1 MRAAF
6 VDVDGIRTRYLY
18 EGDGPPLL
26 LAHGLGISADC
37 WVRNIDVLAKHF
49 TVFAP
54 DLFGHGFTG
63 FRDLAGQAGHGA
75 ILEHYM
81 AWVDTLGLDEYYA
94 CGSSYGAGIS
104 SLFYLERPERM
115 KKLIIVGASSVFR
128 PSSDQQQGFSKSYE
142 NATSALRN
150 PTLDTC
156 IKRMANV
163 CYDKNFVDD
172 AFMLVQ
178 LSTYAQPH
186 ILPAYEAIAQANM
199 NIELSAPYRMV
210 EKLEQIK
217 LPTQVITGR
226 EDVRAPLQNAI
237 DGQKRIPN
245 SEIVIFDKCGHMP
258 MLEHADLFNETV
270 TEFLLRN

>member
-37 WVRNIDVLAKHF
+37 WARNIDVLAKHF
-49 TVFAP
+49 SVFAP
-54 DLFGHGFTG
+54 DLFGHGFTH
-63 FRDLAGQAGHGA
+63 FRDLEGRAGHAA
-75 ILEHYM
+75 ILEHFM
-81 AWVDTLGLDEYYA
+81 AWVDTLGIKQYYA

-104 SLFYLERPERM
+104 SLFYLERPEPM
-115 KKLIIVGASSVFR
+115 KKLIIVGASSAFR
-128 PSSDQQQGFSKSYE
+128 PSSEQQQGFSKSYQ
-142 NATSALRN
+142 NATSALRD
-150 PTLDTC
+150 PTFETC
-156 IKRMANV
+156 RQRMANV
-163 CYDKNFVDD
+163 CYDESSVDN

-178 LSTYAQPH
+178 LSSYAQDY

-199 NIELSAPYRMV
+199 DIELSTPYRVV

-217 LPTQVITGR
+217 LPTLIITGR
-226 EDVRAPLQNAI
+226 EDVRAPVQNAI
-237 DGQKRIPN
+237 DGGKRIPN

-258 MLEHADLFNETV
+258 MMEHPDRFNETV
-270 TEFLLRN
+270 IEFLRRD

>member
-37 WVRNIDVLAKHF
+37 WARNIDVLAKHF
-49 TVFAP
+49 SVFAP
-54 DLFGHGFTG
+54 DLFGHGFTQ
-63 FRDLAGQAGHGA
+63 FRDLGGRAGHAA

-81 AWVDTLGLDEYYA
+81 AWVDTLGIDEYYA
-94 CGSSYGAGIS
+94 AGSSYGAGIS
-104 SLFYLERPERM
+104 SLFYLERPEAM

-142 NATSALRN
+142 NATSALRH
-150 PTLDTC
+150 PTFETC
-156 IKRMANV
+156 RKRLGNV
-163 CYDKNFVDD
+163 CYDESSVDD

-178 LSTYAQPH
+178 LTSYAQEY

-199 NIELSAPYRMV
+199 NLEVSAPYRV
-210 EKLEQIK
+210 VDKLEQIE
-217 LPTQVITGR
+217 LPTLIITGR
-226 EDVRAPLQNAI
+226 DDVRAPLQNAI
-237 DGQKRIPN
+237 DGQMRIPN
-245 SEIVIFDKCGHMP
+245 SDISIFDKCGHMP
-258 MLEHADLFNETV
+258 MMEHPAQFNETV
-270 TEFLLRN
+270 IEFLQRD

>member
-6 VDVDGIRTRYLY
+6 IDVDGIRTRYLY

-37 WVRNIDVLAKHF
+37 WARNIDALAKNF
-49 TVFAP
+49 SVFAP
-54 DLFGHGFTG
+54 DLFGHGFTH
-63 FRDLAGQAGHGA
+63 FRDFGNRAGHAA
-75 ILEHYM
+75 ILEHYL
-81 AWVDTLGLDEYYA
+81 AWIDALGLDDYYA

-104 SLFYLERPERM
+104 SLTYLERPERM
-115 KKLIIVGASSVFR
+115 KKLVIVGASSVFR
-128 PSSDQQQGFSKSYE
+128 PSSDQQKGFSKSYE

-150 PTLDTC
+150 PTLETC
-156 IKRMANV
+156 RARMGNV
-163 CYDKNFVDD
+163 CHDPESVDD

-178 LSTYAQPH
+178 LSSYAQEY

-199 NIELSAPYRMV
+199 NIELSAPYRLV

-226 EDVRAPLQNAI
+226 DDIRAPLQNAV

-245 SEIVIFDKCGHMP
+245 SELVIFDKCGHMP
-258 MLEHADLFNETV
+258 MMEHPEKFNETI
-270 TEFLLRN
+270 TEFLLRD

>member
-37 WVRNIDVLAKHF
+37 WARNIDVLAKHF
-49 TVFAP
+49 SVFAP
-54 DLFGHGFTG
+54 DLFGHGFTH
-63 FRDLAGQAGHGA
+63 FRDLRGRAGHAA

-81 AWVDTLGLDEYYA
+81 AWVDALGIKDYYA
-94 CGSSYGAGIS
+94 AGSSYGAGIS
-104 SLFYLERPERM
+104 SLFYLERPEAM

-128 PSSDQQQGFSKSYE
+128 PASDQQQGFSKSYE
-142 NATSALRN
+142 NATSALRH
-150 PTLDTC
+150 PTFETC
-156 IKRMANV
+156 RKRLGNV
-163 CYDKNFVDD
+163 CYDQSSVDD

-178 LSTYAQPH
+178 LTSYAQEY

-199 NIELSAPYRMV
+199 NPEVSAPYRV
-210 EKLEQIK
+210 VDKLEKIE
-217 LPTQVITGR
+217 LPTLIITGR
-226 EDVRAPLQNAI
+226 DDVRAPVQNAI

-245 SEIVIFDKCGHMP
+245 SEIAIFEKCGHMP
-258 MLEHADLFNETV
+258 MMEHPDQFNETV
-270 TEFLLRN
+270 TEFLKRD

>member
-6 VDVDGIRTRYLY
+6 IDVDGIRTRYLY

-37 WVRNIDVLAKHF
+37 WSRNIDALAKNF
-49 TVFAP
+49 SVFAP

-63 FRDLAGQAGHGA
+63 FSDLKGRAGHGA
-75 ILEHYM
+75 ILEHYA
-81 AWVDTLGLDEYYA
+81 AWVDRLGVGDYYA

-104 SLFYLERPERM
+104 CLLYLERPERM
-115 KKLIIVGASSVFR
+115 KKLVIVGASSVFR
-128 PSSDQQQGFSKSYE
+128 PASDQAQGFSKSYE

-150 PTLDTC
+150 PTLETC
-156 IKRMANV
+156 RVRMGNV
-163 CYDKNFVDD
+163 CHDPSSVDE

-178 LSTYAQPH
+178 LSSYAQDY

-199 NIELSAPYRMV
+199 DLELSAPYRMV
-210 EKLEQIK
+210 DKLEQIK

-226 EDVRAPLQNAI
+226 EDPRAPLKNAQA
-237 DGQKRIPN
+237 GQKRIPN
-245 SEIVIFDKCGHMP
+245 SELVIVEKCGHMP
-258 MLEHADLFNETV
+258 MMEHPDLFNETV